1 MKQNRQLVKVNS
13 DFIPKE
19 LSAGAVKVLFL
30 LASVAQASHN
40 STVII
45 SNARIAE
52 RTGLTN
58 ITRLLNE
65 LTAYGAILDR
75 LTRFK
80 DNRQKCS
87 AIVLSE
93 KFSEPS
99 DYALVPAAAAELPK
113 SCLKLFILYCIH
125 ANAEGRCLLSLSM
138 IHELSGLARGT
149 IVSCNKELAEHGF
162 IAKQQYIRREGDYG
176 YNRVY
181 ISHLLRRR
189 HGLRRSETF
198 RVIVN
203 SETLVYESKCT
214 AEVSLDRPTSAFA
227 RVMRYLFRSTRVA
240 DFIRRIRRSAE
251 RAAAFLWQKRGSR
264 KTNTRFIYLQPVL
277 LI

>member
-1 MKQNRQLVKVNS
+1 MKQNRQLVKVNT
-13 DFIPKE
+13 DFIPKD

-30 LASVAQASHN
+30 LASIAQAAHN

-45 SNARIAE
+45 SNSRIAE

-65 LTAYGAILDR
+65 LTAYGAIIDR
-75 LTRFK
+75 LMRFK

-87 AIVLSE
+87 AVVLSE
-93 KFSEPS
+93 KFAEPS
-99 DYALVPAAAAELPK
+99 SYVLVPAAAAKLPK

-125 ANAEGRCLLSLSM
+125 ANNDGRCLLSLSM
-138 IHELSGLARGT
+138 IHDLCGLSRGT

-189 HGLRRSETF
+189 HGLRRSEAF
-198 RVIVN
+198 RIIVN
-203 SETLVYESKCT
+203 SGKLVYESKCS
-214 AEVSLDRPTSAFA
+214 AEISLDQPTSAFA
-227 RVMRYLFRSTRVA
+227 RIMRYLFRSTRVA
-240 DFIRRIRRSAE
+240 GFIRRIRRCEE
-251 RAAAFLWQKRGSR
+251 RAAAFLCPKRGSR